1 MASTKSPETEKWK
14 AKYYGLLDRF
24 DKQKSDWS
32 KSEQLLS
39 SALSRVSLIAEGE
52 SPQIDT
58 HLQALRVVLK
68 EKFDLYRLESV
79 LSELLKL
86 IKESEKKSKNK
97 KNLKIDLA
105 AVVNMLDGIKL
116 PKEFSKKK
124 SLLVKELKNNP
135 ASIKEVSV
143 ELQSLFKELNDSLP
157 GTEEGGFISRLFSN
171 KDKAG
176 SEQTLALL
184 SAAITSIPWTT
195 ALEKT
200 VRNWLPLFR
209 SAMTIRPL
217 MKS

>member
-1 MASTKSPETEKWK
+1 MASTKSPEAEKWK

-24 DKQKSDWS
+24 DKQESDWV
-32 KSEQLLS
+32 KSEKMLS
-39 SALSRVSLIAEGE
+39 LALSRVSLIAEGE
-52 SPQIDT
+52 SPQIDS

-105 AVVNMLDGIKL
+105 DVVDMLDGIKL

-124 SLLVKELKNNP
+124 NLLVKELKNNP
-135 ASIKEVSV
+135 TAIKEVSV
-143 ELQSLFKELNDSLP
+143 ELQSLFKELNDSQP
-157 GTEEGGFISRLFSN
+157 GTEEGGFISRLLSN
-171 KDKAG
+171 KGKADSG
-176 SEQTLALL
+176 DTLALL

-195 ALEKT
+195 ALEENSKKL
-200 VRNWLPLFR
+200 VASLQKCNDN
-209 SAMTIRPL
+209 
-217 MKS
+217 K